1 MKPSR
6 AAASML
12 ILAAVAIAAPH
23 ASSAQT
29 PLPFPQTAAI
39 DRILVMPFENPTGEG
54 RLHWLREGAAVLL
67 GDDLRVCGAT
77 PIGRDERIKAFE
89 RLGVPA
95 SATLSEATVIK
106 LGQLLGASS
115 VVIGSVALQG
125 DSLNVRARTIRLD
138 SGRMQGE
145 VSEQSPLPDLVRMFD
160 RLVVRL
166 FPVLVLP
173 PTHTDKDYAPLP
185 AFENYIKGLVAKTPA
200 EQVRFFQAA
209 LEHYPEYEVVRLGL
223 WQVYTAQGDHAK
235 ALSAALEVSEKS
247 PAYRR
252 ARFLAALSQLELKQY
267 DQAFNTLRLLNDQ
280 KRAAT
285 VLNNMGVVQLRRG
298 SVGPTGVPTSSFRE
312 AREVDPGDFD
322 YSFNLGYASWVER
335 DLPAAVYWLREA
347 VRGNPADGDAHY
359 VLGTALVAT
368 GADAEGAREK
378 DLARRLSSRYAEW
391 DRRPPGDPIPRGLER
406 LKEDLDPAPLARG
419 DLAFQAAEQ
428 KDQQQLARFHLEQ
441 GRRSFEHESDRD
453 AIAELQ
459 RAIYLSPYDAEAH
472 LLLGRVY
479 LRNGRQRDAVAELK
493 ISLWSQ
499 ETVAAHVAL
508 GEAYLQGKDVQSARG
523 EAQRALA
530 LDPQSAEAKKLL
542 ERIGQ

>member
-1 MKPSR
+1 
-6 AAASML
+6 
-12 ILAAVAIAAPH
+12 
-23 ASSAQT
+23 
-29 PLPFPQTAAI
+29 
-39 DRILVMPFENPTGEG
+39 
-54 RLHWLREGAAVLL
+54 
-67 GDDLRVCGAT
+67 
-77 PIGRDERIKAFE
+77 
-89 RLGVPA
+89 
-95 SATLSEATVIK
+95 
-106 LGQLLGASS
+106 
-115 VVIGSVALQG
+115 
-125 DSLNVRARTIRLD
+125 
-138 SGRMQGE
+138 
-145 VSEQSPLPDLVRMFD
+145 
-160 RLVVRL
+160 
-166 FPVLVLP
+166 
-173 PTHTDKDYAPLP
+173 
-185 AFENYIKGLVAKTPA
+185 
-200 EQVRFFQAA
+200 
-209 LEHYPEYEVVRLGL
+209 
-223 WQVYTAQGDHAK
+223 
-235 ALSAALEVSEKS
+235 
-247 PAYRR
+247 
-252 ARFLAALSQLELKQY
+252 
-267 DQAFNTLRLLNDQ
+267 
-280 KRAAT
+280 
-285 VLNNMGVVQLRRG
+285 MGVVQLRRG
-298 SVGPTGVPTSSFRE
+298 SVSPTGVPTSSFRE
-312 AREVDPGDFD
+312 ARGVDPGDFD

-508 GEAYLQGKDVQSARG
+508 GEAYLQGKDVHSARG